1 MTVNVSIFYQADR
14 GARTRYAVVVS
25 LLGVPTS
32 GVPVLRVAEGGSA
45 SQALCSRPTQRINE
59 S

>member
-1 MTVNVSIFYQADR
+1 MFLFFYQAER